1 MGNLNFSHDAGFSWY
16 CILLMLSGIV
26 MLVIGVL
33 RNQTAI
39 RRIIRV
45 VFGIGY
51 FCYGFYL
58 TFVFTGGHYLLF
70 FQAFLLPILII
81 ADWYR
86 SKAAKRRLQ
95 AASYRN

>member
-16 CILLMLSGIV
+16 CILLMFAGIA

-33 RNQTAI
+33 RNQRMS
-39 RRIIRV
+39 RRVIRV
-45 VFGIGY
+45 IFGIGY

-58 TFVFTGGHYLLF
+58 TFIFNGGHYLLF
-70 FQAFLLPILII
+70 FQAFIVPVLLV

-86 SKAAKRRLQ
+86 TRAYRRRMRAATG
-95 AASYRN
+95 S